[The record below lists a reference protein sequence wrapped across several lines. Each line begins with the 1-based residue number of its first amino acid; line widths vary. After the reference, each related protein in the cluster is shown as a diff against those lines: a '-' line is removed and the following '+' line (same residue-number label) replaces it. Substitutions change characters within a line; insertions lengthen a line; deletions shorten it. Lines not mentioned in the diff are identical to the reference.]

1 MHYLPASLSVF
12 ILFFI
17 SGLSFAETI
26 QTGDWTVDYADTF
39 SEAYTENAAGKSIGF
54 WCGAEE
60 NNCFFY
66 LRTNTRCKEN
76 SRTVIQ
82 AKTDA
87 GKTEI
92 ELLCRKITHEGDYH
106 YLYFFTDTA
115 RSKTLLEERR
125 YIELSLPDAG
135 KQTFSLKGSKIS
147 IRKVSE
153 LAGK

>member
-1 MHYLPASLSVF
+1 MHYLSASLFVF
-12 ILFFI
+12 ILFSI
-17 SGLSFAETI
+17 SGPSFAETI
-26 QTGDWTVDYADTF
+26 QTGDWTVDSTNTY
-39 SEAYTENAAGKSIGF
+39 SEAYTENAAGNSIGF
-54 WCGAEE
+54 WCSSEE

-87 GKTEI
+87 GKTRI
-92 ELLCRKITHEGDYH
+92 ELLCRKIAHEGDYH

-115 RSKTLLEERR
+115 RSKILLEERR
-125 YIELSLPDAG
+125 YIELSLPDVG

-147 IRKVSE
+147 IRKVGA

>member
-1 MHYLPASLSVF
+1 MRYLSASLSVF
-12 ILFFI
+12 ILFSI

-26 QTGDWTVDYADTF
+26 QTGAWTVDYADTF

-54 WCGAEE
+54 WCSTEE

-66 LRTNTRCKEN
+66 LRTNTACKEN
-76 SRTVIQ
+76 STMVIP

-87 GKTEI
+87 GETEI
-92 ELLCRKITHEGDYH
+92 ELLCRKIAHDGNYH
-106 YLYFFTDTA
+106 YLYFFAVTA

-125 YIELSLPDAG
+125 YIELSLPDTG

-147 IRKVSE
+147 IRRVSE